1 MENKMTVK
9 DALKMAHE
17 ELKQVNVPAEFT
29 FSIGIHV
36 GKSLMILKDCIVAI
50 EQEEQTQA
58 EQQEEVDLGEV
69 DLGEEEVDGDA

>member
-1 MENKMTVK
+1 METKMTIK
-9 DALKMAHE
+9 DALKMMYQ
-17 ELKQVNVPAEFT
+17 ELKQVSVPAEFT

-36 GKSLMILKDCIVAI
+36 GKSLMILKDCIGAI

-58 EQQEEVDLGEV
+58 EQQEDVDLGEV